1 MSLEEKNDTKPPSD
15 NRYRTEGKYV
25 ILMETNDEELEQWYY
40 FLKVDGNKEN
50 LQYLQKQLEK
60 VDWELMEDL
69 STFELDM
76 DYFVSAQT
84 AKEMSKV
91 SLNYVSYH
99 RKFDGRLKKID
110 FDFKKKDGNETK
122 ICKVFDTL
130 GNGKIEDYISDEDI
144 DEEDMVTDDDN
155 STDGESVNSESSE
168 DEAKD
173 NKILPTSV
181 LREKLREKLREDKE
195 KRQKGHINEKVNY
208 DE

>member
-1 MSLEEKNDTKPPSD
+1 MSLEEKNITKSPTD
-15 NRYRTEGKYV
+15 NKYRLEGKYAV
-25 ILMETNDEELEQWYY
+25 LMETNDEDLEQWYY
-40 FLKVDGNKEN
+40 FIKVDGNEEN
-50 LQYLQKQLEK
+50 LNYLHRQLEK

-84 AKEMSKV
+84 AKEMSKLT
-91 SLNYVSYH
+91 LNYGSDH
-99 RKFDGRLKKID
+99 RKFDGKLKKID

-130 GNGKIEDYISDEDI
+130 GNGKIDDYISDEDI
-144 DEEDMVTDDDN
+144 DEEDMVSDDDD
-155 STDGESVNSESSE
+155 STDNESFSGESSE
-168 DEAKD
+168 EEVKD
-173 NKILPTSV
+173 NKVLPTSV

-195 KRQKGHINEKVNY
+195 RRQKGVKHEKVNY